1 MTQINVTNA
10 FDAVRTRRSG
20 AEGNAGDE
28 AGDLARPNVVALA
41 LLPRVRWIDM
51 AGGQERILKGRIRS
65 MQATKKITRAME
77 LIAGSRI
84 VKAQQRVQAAV
95 PYSEQITEVVKDL
108 AAAGASSDSPL
119 LAGRGEIKNTCY
131 VVITADR
138 GLCGGYNA
146 GVQRA
151 AEGEIKAD
159 VLAGKG
165 YEIIPVGRKAESYF
179 KFRDYELG
187 QTFQGFSDNPSYD
200 DAKAIGQHVIGLYAS
215 GHVDKVELV
224 YTRFITPGS
233 QEVVLRPLVP
243 LSTETVVGGD
253 GKAGSD
259 DGTGS
264 DYEFEPDPTTILDT
278 LLPRY
283 VEARVWAALLNAAA
297 SEHAFRQRAMKS
309 ATDNAEELIRTL
321 SITMNRARQAS
332 ITTEIM
338 EIVGGAE
345 ALGGGQETEIRYR
358 RPRSEHRLRPTG
370 RPGLHALR
378 PDAHVHCPRFRV
390 DRRRHARTQRLRR
403 LTAMTM
409 TEPSTGLKD
418 GRVVGIAGP
427 VIDVEFP
434 PHSLPELNSA
444 VEFEVELDGETI
456 TILAEVAQQLGHGRI
471 RAVCLKPT
479 DGLKRGTAGEEP
491 RPRHPGAGRR
501 HRARQRLERLGR
513 GARSP
518 ARGPRSRPSAG
529 TSTARPPTS
538 TPSSRRPAC
547 SRPASR

>member
-1 MTQINVTNA
+1 
-10 FDAVRTRRSG
+10 
-20 AEGNAGDE
+20 
-28 AGDLARPNVVALA
+28 
-41 LLPRVRWIDM
+41 M

-95 PYSEQITEVVKDL
+95 PYSEQITEVVRDL
-108 AAAGASSDSPL
+108 AASGAPSESPL
-119 LAGRGEIKNTCY
+119 LTGRAEIKNTCY

-159 VLAGKG
+159 VVAGKD

-179 KFRDYELG
+179 RFRDYDLG
-187 QTFQGFSDNPSYD
+187 QPFAGFSDAPTYE
-200 DAKAIGQHVIGLYAS
+200 DAKAIGRHVVELYAS

-243 LSTETVVGGD
+243 LTVENFKGGD
-253 GKAGSD
+253 GKAAPGR
-259 DGTGS
+259 DGPTS
-264 DYEFEPDPTTILDT
+264 DYEFEPDPATILDT

-283 VEARVWAALLNAAA
+283 VEARVYAALLNAAA

-309 ATDNAEELIRTL
+309 ATDNAEDLIRTL

-345 ALGGGQETEIRYR
+345 ALGSGKDSDIRTIDLDR
-358 RPRSEHRLRPTG
+358 NMGFGEPEAQGPAPAAPT
-370 RPGLHALR
+370 
-378 PDAHVHCPRFRV
+378 
-390 DRRRHARTQRLRR
+390 
-403 LTAMTM
+403 
-409 TEPSTGLKD
+409 
-418 GRVVGIAGP
+418 
-427 VIDVEFP
+427 
-434 PHSLPELNSA
+434 
-444 VEFEVELDGETI
+444 
-456 TILAEVAQQLGHGRI
+456 
-471 RAVCLKPT
+471 
-479 DGLKRGTAGEEP
+479 
-491 RPRHPGAGRR
+491 
-501 HRARQRLERLGR
+501 
-513 GARSP
+513 
-518 ARGPRSRPSAG
+518 
-529 TSTARPPTS
+529 PTS
-538 TPSSRRPAC
+538 TVQNAGSPIVDNESSPATGHTATAVMDE
-547 SRPASR
+547 RGQDDDDQHDDEHDDHENRDDQNDNPEQNG